1 MGALATPSGWRRR
14 ARTLDAWFRAWFRA
28 LSRAS
33 CLALGLLLAASPAK
47 AQFGVGWNRAP
58 QVVVIAASPD
68 DPRLL
73 LVDEAIGFWNATLQ
87 RLGTGFRLEAA
98 RRLIQAP
105 PDAALQEQ
113 SELILRGRAFAGNV
127 PAPLQALPG
136 DLRIVLGDAP
146 FVSHAGPFDRQQ
158 TRTVGI
164 RPATLPPLSLPNVA
178 RNVIAHEIGHAIGL
192 GHNADPAALMCGR
205 PAPCRPSAFAAA
217 QAQLFPLRDE
227 DLQELARLYPP
238 SWTAQASQASQAR

>member
-1 MGALATPSGWRRR
+1 MLAVAG
-14 ARTLDAWFRAWFRA
+14 
-28 LSRAS
+28 
-33 CLALGLLLAASPAK
+33 PAQ
-47 AQFGVGWNRAP
+47 AQFGVGWNRIP
-58 QVVVIAASPD
+58 RVVVVAASPD
-68 DPRLL
+68 DPRLA
-73 LVDEAIGFWNATLQ
+73 LVDEAIAFWNATLQ
-87 RLGTGFRLEAA
+87 SLGSGFRLEAA
-98 RRLIQAP
+98 QRLIQAP

-113 SELILRGRAFAGNV
+113 SDLILRGASFGGNV

-146 FVSHAGPFDRQQ
+146 FVSHAGPFDRRQ

-205 PAPCRPSAFAAA
+205 PAPCRPSAFESAGAR
-217 QAQLFPLRDE
+217 LFPLRDDE
-227 DLQELARLYPP
+227 LQELARLYPP
-238 SWTAQASQASQAR
+238 GWRPKAP